1 MTFLKHQNIK
11 IKPTFA
17 SCLLP
22 LASCIM
28 TFYPELNN
36 LNLSQLIERFQK
48 QPLEGEDASIY
59 YSEIALLISQ
69 QGEQGF
75 EYLYESINSADQERL
90 RGIIVALTESQTKTE
105 KLRKLLI
112 RYLDDQRPM
121 IVAEAID
128 GLSKLEEKHAIDH
141 VLVMLD
147 HSSPYV
153 RGSVLRFLARLYPEQ
168 ALPQLLDKLKDPH
181 FIVRE
186 NAVDELDE
194 LGIPTVVPCLD
205 AVAHG
210 GNPQDRAASLFKTTF
225 VRSSS

>member
-1 MTFLKHQNIK
+1 
-11 IKPTFA
+11 
-17 SCLLP
+17 
-22 LASCIM
+22 M
-28 TFYPELNN
+28 TFYPDLNN
-36 LNLSQLIERFQK
+36 FTLNQLIERFHK
-48 QPLEGEDASIY
+48 QPLEGEDTSTY

-69 QGEQGF
+69 QGEPGV
-75 EYLYESINSADQERL
+75 EYLYKSMNSADQERL
-90 RGIIVALTESQTKTE
+90 RGIIFALTESETKTE
-105 KLRKLLI
+105 KLRKIMLS
-112 RYLDDQRPM
+112 YLHDQRPM

-128 GLSKLEEKHAIDH
+128 GLCKLEEKHALDH

-194 LGIPTVVPCLD
+194 LGIPAVVPYLKPLLSD
-205 AVAHG
+205 PNPDVQQAVQTAIQ
-210 GNPQDRAASLFKTTF
+210 NLSTIAS
-225 VRSSS
+225 